1 MGRCVFAVVCGVV
14 LLAGCSGPGS
24 QTPGIGAEEIAA
36 EAGRQQYFQVQ
47 SFATQAARL
56 EDVAFKVL
64 TANANEC
71 RGNIIPRLGF
81 RAIAQRDVAEA
92 RRQIT
97 TMALKLDED
106 RPTVISVVSGGP
118 AAKAGMLP
126 GDIVTRVDGRTAPK
140 QSWKSW
146 LDKEAKNVGVTRP
159 MKVEVRR
166 GSESKTLAITPM
178 FSCNIPVELVPDTDT
193 NAYTDSKK
201 IVIFTGVMRVAA
213 TDSEL
218 AVVVGHEL
226 AHVTMGH
233 RAKKQQNMVAGA
245 ALGLAADV
253 AVAMM
258 GVNTGGAGMDGGA
271 KAGFTAYA
279 LDFEREADYVGAYY
293 AARAGFPLASEPFWR
308 AMAQENPKSITFAGL
323 HPTAPERFLLMQKT
337 QAEIAEKMRLKQP
350 LIPERKASV
359 TAQAAPRE

>member
-1 MGRCVFAVVCGVV
+1 
-14 LLAGCSGPGS
+14 
-24 QTPGIGAEEIAA
+24 
-36 EAGRQQYFQVQ
+36 
-47 SFATQAARL
+47 
-56 EDVAFKVL
+56 
-64 TANANEC
+64 
-71 RGNIIPRLGF
+71 
-81 RAIAQRDVAEA
+81 
-92 RRQIT
+92 
-97 TMALKLDED
+97 
-106 RPTVISVVSGGP
+106 
-118 AAKAGMLP
+118 MLP
-126 GDIVTRVDGRTAPK
+126 GDIVTRVDGRTSPK

-146 LDKEAKNVGVTRP
+146 LDNEAKNVGETRP

-166 GSESKTLAITPM
+166 GGESKTLAITPI

-193 NAYTDSKK
+193 NAYTDAKK

-213 TDSEL
+213 TDPEL

-258 GVNTGGAGMDGGA
+258 GVNTGGAGMDEGA
-271 KAGFTAYA
+271 KAGLTAYA

-308 AMAQENPKSITFAGL
+308 TMAQENPKSITFAGL

-350 LIPERKASV
+350 LVPERKVAFS
-359 TAQAAPRE
+359 TQGHAPD